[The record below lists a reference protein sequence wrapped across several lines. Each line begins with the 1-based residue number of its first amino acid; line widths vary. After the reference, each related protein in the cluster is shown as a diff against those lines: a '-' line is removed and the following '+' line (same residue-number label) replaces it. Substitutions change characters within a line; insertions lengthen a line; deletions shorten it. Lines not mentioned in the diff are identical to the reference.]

1 MRSRAIRTK
10 RLDNRFFGAIA
21 TGQTV
26 SAAALVS
33 GYSRRAVYDWRA
45 AAEAFRERWDEAVA
59 MAIERMEAEA
69 DRRAVKGTLEPVF
82 YKGTECGH
90 VRRYSDTLLIFRLKA
105 LDPKKY
111 RERASFEH
119 TGKNGEPLI
128 PEPQEISKV
137 ALALLKLF
145 RDGRSDEAATDQ
157 PTAK

>member
-1 MRSRAIRTK
+1 MRSRAIRTE

-21 TGQTV
+21 AGQTV

-69 DRRAVKGTLEPVF
+69 DRRAVEGTLEPVF
-82 YKGTECGH
+82 YQGDECGH

-105 LDPKKY
+105 LDPQKY
-111 RERASFEH
+111 RERASLEH
-119 TGKNGEPLI
+119 TGKDGEKLI
-128 PEPQEISKV
+128 PEPPAISKI
-137 ALALLKLF
+137 ALALLAVL
-145 RDGRSDEAATDQ
+145 DGSRSHQ
-157 PTAK
+157 PTESENR